1 VVGKRIGGICDDENR
16 PVPGGGMPIAL
27 VAVAHIVPGEAAP

>member
-1 VVGKRIGGICDDENR
+1 LGEICDDENR
-16 PVPGGGMPIAL
+16 PMPGGGVPIAL